1 MGDRRS
7 GIVQVAFD
15 LSHQAEPEARL
26 HLIQGLTTG
35 QLRALASS
43 MALPAPE
50 PAGECVPSRA
60 DLAWRIA
67 YHLVDTGEASW
78 MAVLRALDCGW
89 ALTRR
94 VARRDAPDGAY
105 LWRDDTQGRGPYVP
119 ESIILGL
126 QACGALRAPLGAD
139 LPPTGL
145 FPTEPQ
151 IPAMRLIQTQIDP
164 VAAANSPAAAAQ
176 LQLAPQAALQLENLT
191 QDDAELAGAVEVWRA
206 GSPNSQEA
214 AQALAALVCA
224 RAGLERCMACQ
235 QIRAPLPCIHSCL
248 GDLTD
253 SGRAAVRAY
262 DCWYAGAAAVGA

>member
-1 MGDRRS
+1 VGDRRF

-15 LSHQAEPEARL
+15 LSHQAEPEVRL

-43 MALPAPE
+43 MALPAPD
-50 PAGECVPSRA
+50 PAGEPAPSRA

-78 MAVLRALDCGW
+78 MAVLRALDRGW

-94 VARRDAPDGAY
+94 AARRNAPDAAY
-105 LWRDDTQGRGPYVP
+105 LWREDTRDCGPYVP

-139 LPPTGL
+139 LPLTGL

-151 IPAMRLIQTQIDP
+151 IPAMRLIQTQIDL
-164 VAAANSPAAAAQ
+164 VAAANSSAAAAQ
-176 LQLAPQAALQLENLT
+176 LELAPQAALLLENLA

-224 RAGLERCMACQ
+224 RAGLEPCPACC
-235 QIRAPLPCIHSCL
+235 QIRAPLPCIHACP

-253 SGRAAVRAY
+253 SGRASVRAY
-262 DCWYAGAAAVGA
+262 DCWYAGAAAFGA

>member
-1 MGDRRS
+1 VGDRRS

>member
-15 LSHQAEPEARL
+15 LSHQADPEARL

-43 MALPAPE
+43 MALPAPG
-50 PAGECVPSRA
+50 PAAGPSPCRA

-78 MAVLRALDCGW
+78 MAVLRALDRGW

-94 VARRDAPDGAY
+94 AARRDAPDGAY
-105 LWRDDTQGRGPYVP
+105 LWREDTEGRGPHVP
-119 ESIILGL
+119 ESIVLGL

-145 FPTEPQ
+145 FPTEQQ
-151 IPAMRLIQTQIDP
+151 IPAMRLIQTQP
-164 VAAANSPAAAAQ
+164 ALVAAANSPAAAAG
-176 LQLAPQAALQLENLT
+176 LALLPSAAPLLDNLAL
-191 QDDAELAGAVEVWRA
+191 DDMELAGALKLWRA
-206 GSPNSQEA
+206 ASPNSLEA

-224 RAGLERCMACQ
+224 RAGLEHCPACRR
-235 QIRAPLPCIHSCL
+235 IRAPLPCIHACP
-248 GDLTD
+248 GDLTG

-262 DCWYAGAAAVGA
+262 DCWYAGAESNGA